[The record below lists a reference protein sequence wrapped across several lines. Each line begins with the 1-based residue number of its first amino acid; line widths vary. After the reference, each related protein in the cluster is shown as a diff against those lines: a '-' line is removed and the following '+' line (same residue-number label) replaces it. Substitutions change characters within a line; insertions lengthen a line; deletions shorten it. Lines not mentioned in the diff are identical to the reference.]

1 MTNLSIQR
9 PATDSM
15 AAMPRA
21 MAPVAVATSSV
32 TPSNAGAIK
41 QDAVQPTPQVAK
53 RALSSDELKNLA
65 SEIQRK
71 VSAVSSDLQFSVD
84 EETGKDLI
92 RVTDRTTK
100 KIVWQ
105 FPSEEAL
112 NITKA
117 LDQYQKG
124 VMLNRKV

>member
-1 MTNLSIQR
+1 MTAI
-9 PATDSM
+9 
-15 AAMPRA
+15 PRA
-21 MAPVAVATSSV
+21 VAPPAAVARADAPAGV
-32 TPSNAGAIK
+32 TPMK
-41 QDAVQPTPQVAK
+41 QIAANPAPQSVKA
-53 RALSSDELKNLA
+53 ALSSDELKNLA

-71 VSAVSSDLQFSVD
+71 VSAISSDLQFSVD
-84 EETGKDLI
+84 QETGKDLI

-124 VMLNRKV
+124 VMLNRKA

>member
-1 MTNLSIQR
+1 MKVRTE
-9 PATDSM
+9 AT
-15 AAMPRA
+15 
-21 MAPVAVATSSV
+21 
-32 TPSNAGAIK
+32 AGAT
-41 QDAVQPTPQVAK
+41 PTKQVAANAAHLSDK
-53 RALSSDELKNLA
+53 VALSSDDLKNLA

-71 VSAVSSDLQFSVD
+71 VSTISSDLQFSVD
-84 EETGKDLI
+84 QETGKDLI

-100 KIVWQ
+100 KVVWQ

-124 VMLNRKV
+124 VMLNRKA

>member
-1 MTNLSIQR
+1 
-9 PATDSM
+9 M
-15 AAMPRA
+15 AATPRA
-21 MAPVAVATSSV
+21 IAAVPVASGSV
-32 TPSNAGAIK
+32 TPPK
-41 QDAVQPTPQVAK
+41 VAVNKPDIAYAPPQAAK

-65 SEIQRK
+65 SEMQRK
-71 VSAVSSDLQFSVD
+71 VSAISSDLQFSVD
-84 EETGKDLI
+84 KETGKDLI

-112 NITKA
+112 NITRA

-124 VMLNRKV
+124 VMLNRKA

>member
-1 MTNLSIQR
+1 MTNISIQR
-9 PATDSM
+9 PASDQMT
-15 AAMPRA
+15 AIPRA
-21 MAPVAVATSSV
+21 VAPPAAVVRAVASTTV
-32 TPSNAGAIK
+32 APAK
-41 QDAVQPTPQVAK
+41 QETANTAPQPVKA
-53 RALSSDELKNLA
+53 ALSTDELKSLA

-71 VSAVSSDLQFSVD
+71 VSSISSDLQFSVD

>member
-1 MTNLSIQR
+1 MTNISIQR
-9 PATDSM
+9 PASDQMT
-15 AAMPRA
+15 AMPRA
-21 MAPVAVATSSV
+21 VAPPALAANVDAPASIAPAKQVAT
-32 TPSNAGAIK
+32 NAA
-41 QDAVQPTPQVAK
+41 PQSAK
-53 RALSSDELKNLA
+53 VALSSDELKNLA
-65 SEIQRK
+65 NEIQRK
-71 VSAVSSDLQFSVD
+71 VSAISSDLQFSVD
-84 EETGKDLI
+84 QETGKDLI

-124 VMLNRKV
+124 VMLNRKA

>member
-1 MTNLSIQR
+1 MTNISIQR
-9 PATDSM
+9 PASDQMT
-15 AAMPRA
+15 AMPRA
-21 MAPVAVATSSV
+21 VAPPAMKARTDAT
-32 TPSNAGAIK
+32 AGA
-41 QDAVQPTPQVAK
+41 APTRQVAANAAHLSDK
-53 RALSSDELKNLA
+53 VALSSDDLKNLA

-71 VSAVSSDLQFSVD
+71 VSTISSDLQFSVD
-84 EETGKDLI
+84 QETGKDLI

-100 KIVWQ
+100 KVVWQ

-124 VMLNRKV
+124 VMLNRKA

>member
-1 MTNLSIQR
+1 MT
-9 PATDSM
+9 
-15 AAMPRA
+15 AMPRA
-21 MAPVAVATSSV
+21 VAPPAQTAHAVAPVAV
-32 TPSNAGAIK
+32 TPVKSAAASTN
-41 QDAVQPTPQVAK
+41 PQVAK
-53 RALSSDELKNLA
+53 AELSTDELKNLA

-84 EETGKDLI
+84 QETGKDLI

-112 NITKA
+112 NITRA

>member
-1 MTNLSIQR
+1 
-9 PATDSM
+9 M

-21 MAPVAVATSSV
+21 VAPPVHAVSPGPPAK
-32 TPSNAGAIK
+32 AGAVEPVTVRAAPK
-41 QDAVQPTPQVAK
+41 AVKA
-53 RALSSDELKNLA
+53 ALSSDELKHLA

-71 VSAVSSDLQFSVD
+71 FSSIASDLQFSVD

-112 NITKA
+112 KITKA

-124 VMLNRKV
+124 VMLNHRA

>member
-1 MTNLSIQR
+1 MTNISIQR
-9 PATDSM
+9 PASDQMT
-15 AAMPRA
+15 AIPRA
-21 MAPVAVATSSV
+21 VAPPAAVVRAVASTTV
-32 TPSNAGAIK
+32 APAK
-41 QDAVQPTPQVAK
+41 QETANTAPQPMKA
-53 RALSSDELKNLA
+53 ALSTDELKSLA

-71 VSAVSSDLQFSVD
+71 VSSISSDLQFSVD

-124 VMLNRKV
+124 VMLNRRA

>member
-1 MTNLSIQR
+1 MT
-9 PATDSM
+9 
-15 AAMPRA
+15 AMPRA
-21 MAPVAVATSSV
+21 AAPPAQAAHAVARV
-32 TPSNAGAIK
+32 ADTPEKQAGAS
-41 QDAVQPTPQVAK
+41 ASHQVVKA
-53 RALSSDELKNLA
+53 ALSTDELKNLA

-71 VSAVSSDLQFSVD
+71 VSTVSSDLQFSVD
-84 EETGKDLI
+84 QETGKDLI

-112 NITKA
+112 NITRA

>member
-1 MTNLSIQR
+1 MTNISIQR
-9 PATDSM
+9 PASDQMT
-15 AAMPRA
+15 AMPRA
-21 MAPVAVATSSV
+21 VAPPAMKVRTEATASA
-32 TPSNAGAIK
+32 TPTRQAAANAAHLSDK
-41 QDAVQPTPQVAK
+41 V
-53 RALSSDELKNLA
+53 ALSSDDLKNLA

-71 VSAVSSDLQFSVD
+71 VSTISSDLQFSVD
-84 EETGKDLI
+84 QETGKDLI

>member
-9 PATDSM
+9 SAPDAMVAT
-15 AAMPRA
+15 PRA
-21 MAPVAVATSSV
+21 MAPVPVASSSV
-32 TPSNAGAIK
+32 TPSKATVVKPDIA
-41 QDAVQPTPQVAK
+41 QAAPQTAQ

-65 SEIQRK
+65 SEMQRK
-71 VSAVSSDLQFSVD
+71 VSAISSDLQFSVD

-112 NITKA
+112 NITRA

>member
-1 MTNLSIQR
+1 MTAI
-9 PATDSM
+9 
-15 AAMPRA
+15 PRA
-21 MAPVAVATSSV
+21 VAPPAAVVRAVASTTV
-32 TPSNAGAIK
+32 APAK
-41 QDAVQPTPQVAK
+41 QETANTAPQPVKA
-53 RALSSDELKNLA
+53 ALSTDELKSLA

-71 VSAVSSDLQFSVD
+71 VSSISSDLQFSVD

-124 VMLNRKV
+124 VMLNRRA

>member
-1 MTNLSIQR
+1 MTNISIQR
-9 PATDSM
+9 PASDQMT
-15 AAMPRA
+15 AMPRA
-21 MAPVAVATSSV
+21 VAPPATKAHAAAPGNNV
-32 TPSNAGAIK
+32 PVK
-41 QDAVQPTPQVAK
+41 QSAATAAHQTGKV
-53 RALSSDELKNLA
+53 ALSTDELSNLA

-71 VSAVSSDLQFSVD
+71 VSSISSDLQFSVD
-84 EETGKDLI
+84 QETGKDLI

-100 KIVWQ
+100 KVVWQ

-124 VMLNRKV
+124 VMLNRKA

>member
-9 PATDSM
+9 PAPAPT

-32 TPSNAGAIK
+32 PPARAGAVK
-41 QDAVQPTPQVAK
+41 QESVHAAPQAAK
-53 RALSSDELKNLA
+53 SALSSDDLKNLA

-71 VSAVSSDLQFSVD
+71 VSAISSDLQFSVD

-112 NITKA
+112 KITKA

-124 VMLNRKV
+124 VMLNHRA

>member
-1 MTNLSIQR
+1 MTNISIQR
-9 PATDSM
+9 PASDQMT
-15 AAMPRA
+15 AMPRA
-21 MAPVAVATSSV
+21 VAPPAATAHAAAPANNV
-32 TPSNAGAIK
+32 PVK
-41 QDAVQPTPQVAK
+41 QSATTAAHQPGKV
-53 RALSSDELKNLA
+53 ALSTDELSNLA

-71 VSAVSSDLQFSVD
+71 VSAISSDLQFSVD
-84 EETGKDLI
+84 QETGKDLI

>member
-1 MTNLSIQR
+1 MTNISIQR
-9 PATDSM
+9 PASDQMT
-15 AAMPRA
+15 AIPRA
-21 MAPVAVATSSV
+21 VAPPAAVVRAVASTTV
-32 TPSNAGAIK
+32 APAK
-41 QDAVQPTPQVAK
+41 QETANTAPQPVKA
-53 RALSSDELKNLA
+53 ALSTDELKSLA

-71 VSAVSSDLQFSVD
+71 VSSISSDLQFSVD

-124 VMLNRKV
+124 VMLNRRA

>member
-1 MTNLSIQR
+1 MT
-9 PATDSM
+9 
-15 AAMPRA
+15 AMPRA
-21 MAPVAVATSSV
+21 VAPPAAAVTPVAPTQSASAKQAV
-32 TPSNAGAIK
+32 PSAA
-41 QDAVQPTPQVAK
+41 QPAK
-53 RALSSDELKNLA
+53 VALSSDELKNLA

-71 VSAVSSDLQFSVD
+71 VSAISSDLQFSVD
-84 EETGKDLI
+84 QETGKDLI

-124 VMLNRKV
+124 VMLNRKA

>member
-1 MTNLSIQR
+1 MTNISIQR
-9 PATDSM
+9 PASDQMT
-15 AAMPRA
+15 AMPRA
-21 MAPVAVATSSV
+21 VAPPAMVAHADAPTSATPTKQTTANAAPQSV
-32 TPSNAGAIK
+32 K
-41 QDAVQPTPQVAK
+41 V
-53 RALSSDELKNLA
+53 ALSSDELKNLA

-71 VSAVSSDLQFSVD
+71 VSAISSDLQFSVD
-84 EETGKDLI
+84 QETGKDLI

-124 VMLNRKV
+124 VMLNRKA

>member
-1 MTNLSIQR
+1 MTNLTVQR
-9 PATDSM
+9 PTSDPSAGTPRPTSGTTGTTGSAALTRTGTVKQEAVHPAPQAAK
-15 AAMPRA
+15 AAM
-21 MAPVAVATSSV
+21 
-32 TPSNAGAIK
+32 
-41 QDAVQPTPQVAK
+41 
-53 RALSSDELKNLA
+53 SSDELKNLA

-71 VSAVSSDLQFSVD
+71 VAVVASDLQFSVD

-124 VMLNRKV
+124 VMLNHRA

>member
-9 PATDSM
+9 PASDTM
-15 AAMPRA
+15 AAAPRA
-21 MAPVAVATSSV
+21 LAPVAAATSSV
-32 TPSNAGAIK
+32 TSSKAGAVK
-41 QDAVQPTPQVAK
+41 PDTAHAAPQVAK
-53 RALSSDELKNLA
+53 PALSSEELKNLA

-71 VSAVSSDLQFSVD
+71 VSAISSDLQFSVD

-112 NITKA
+112 NITRA

-124 VMLNRKV
+124 VMLNRSA

>member
-1 MTNLSIQR
+1 
-9 PATDSM
+9 
-15 AAMPRA
+15 
-21 MAPVAVATSSV
+21 MAPVPVASSSV
-32 TPSNAGAIK
+32 TPSKATVVKPDIA
-41 QDAVQPTPQVAK
+41 QAAPQAAK

-65 SEIQRK
+65 SEMQRK
-71 VSAVSSDLQFSVD
+71 VSAISSDLQFSVD
-84 EETGKDLI
+84 KETGKDLI

-112 NITKA
+112 NITRA

>member
-1 MTNLSIQR
+1 MTNISIQR
-9 PATDSM
+9 PASDQMT
-15 AAMPRA
+15 AMPRA
-21 MAPVAVATSSV
+21 VAPPALAANVDAPASIAPAKQVAT
-32 TPSNAGAIK
+32 NAA
-41 QDAVQPTPQVAK
+41 PQSAK
-53 RALSSDELKNLA
+53 VALSSDELKNLA

-71 VSAVSSDLQFSVD
+71 VSAISSDLQFSVD
-84 EETGKDLI
+84 QETGKDLI

>member
-1 MTNLSIQR
+1 MT
-9 PATDSM
+9 
-15 AAMPRA
+15 AMPRA
-21 MAPVAVATSSV
+21 VAPPAQVAHTVAPANVAPVKQATA
-32 TPSNAGAIK
+32 NAS
-41 QDAVQPTPQVAK
+41 PQAAK
-53 RALSSDELKNLA
+53 VALSSDELKNLA

-71 VSAVSSDLQFSVD
+71 FSAVSSDLQFSVD
-84 EETGKDLI
+84 QETGKDLI

-112 NITKA
+112 NITRA

-124 VMLNRKV
+124 VMLHRKV

>member
-9 PATDSM
+9 SAPDPM

-21 MAPVAVATSSV
+21 VAPVVHAVSPDPPVKAGAVA
-32 TPSNAGAIK
+32 PA
-41 QDAVQPTPQVAK
+41 AVQAAPKAVKA
-53 RALSSDELKNLA
+53 ALSSDELKHLA

-71 VSAVSSDLQFSVD
+71 VSSIASDLQFSVD

-112 NITKA
+112 KITKA

-124 VMLNRKV
+124 VMLNHRA

>member
-1 MTNLSIQR
+1 
-9 PATDSM
+9 M

-21 MAPVAVATSSV
+21 VAPVVHAVSPDPPV
-32 TPSNAGAIK
+32 KAGAAAPA
-41 QDAVQPTPQVAK
+41 AVQAAPKAVKA
-53 RALSSDELKNLA
+53 ALSSDELKHLA

-71 VSAVSSDLQFSVD
+71 VSSIASDLQFSVD

-112 NITKA
+112 KITKA

-124 VMLNRKV
+124 VMLNHRA

>member
-1 MTNLSIQR
+1 MTNISIQR
-9 PATDSM
+9 PASDQMT
-15 AAMPRA
+15 AIPRA
-21 MAPVAVATSSV
+21 VAPPAAVVRAVAATTV
-32 TPSNAGAIK
+32 APAK
-41 QDAVQPTPQVAK
+41 QETANTAPQPVKA
-53 RALSSDELKNLA
+53 ALSTDELKSLA

-71 VSAVSSDLQFSVD
+71 VSSISSDLQFSVD

-124 VMLNRKV
+124 VMLNRRA

>member
-1 MTNLSIQR
+1 MTNISIQR
-9 PATDSM
+9 PASDQMT
-15 AAMPRA
+15 AIPRA
-21 MAPVAVATSSV
+21 VAPPAAVARTDAPASV
-32 TPSNAGAIK
+32 TPMK
-41 QDAVQPTPQVAK
+41 QIAANPAPQSVKA
-53 RALSSDELKNLA
+53 ALSSDELKNLA

-71 VSAVSSDLQFSVD
+71 VSAISSDLQFSVD
-84 EETGKDLI
+84 QETGKDLI

-100 KIVWQ
+100 KVVWQ

-124 VMLNRKV
+124 VMLNRKA

>member
-1 MTNLSIQR
+1 MQ
-9 PATDSM
+9 
-15 AAMPRA
+15 RA

-32 TPSNAGAIK
+32 APARAGAVR
-41 QDAVQPTPQVAK
+41 QEPVQAAPQAAK
-53 RALSSDELKNLA
+53 SALSSDDLKNLA

-71 VSAVSSDLQFSVD
+71 VSAISSDLQFSVD

-112 NITKA
+112 NITRA

>member
-1 MTNLSIQR
+1 
-9 PATDSM
+9 M

-32 TPSNAGAIK
+32 TTFKTGVVRPDTEHVA
-41 QDAVQPTPQVAK
+41 PQVAK

-65 SEIQRK
+65 SEMQRK
-71 VSAVSSDLQFSVD
+71 VSAISSDLQFSVD

-112 NITKA
+112 NITRA